1 MTVSPESALSGHDNS
16 IGALLSD
23 TERAAFSAIECLDPS
38 YPLLLVCDHASNRIP
53 DSLRQLGLPEGVLQ
67 QHVAWDIGAAEVTA
81 LLAARLNVPAVFANY
96 SRLVVDCNRPLSH
109 RQAFPDYS
117 DGHVVPGN
125 QNLGEVARQQ
135 RVNEIFEP
143 YHHAVASNLKSL
155 QSLGIYPALIAIHSF
170 TPAMDGYKRPWHCGI
185 LWDKDPRLAEPM
197 LEKLRALG
205 SFDVGNN
212 QPYSG
217 RHPEDYTLDTHAEV
231 AGLPHVA
238 IELRQDLIAHPEGA
252 AQWAGILATVLKP
265 LLDDQKLFTQYEES
279 VYGS

>member
-1 MTVSPESALSGHDNS
+1 
-16 IGALLSD
+16 
-23 TERAAFSAIECLDPS
+23 
-38 YPLLLVCDHASNRIP
+38 
-53 DSLRQLGLPEGVLQ
+53 
-67 QHVAWDIGAAEVTA
+67 
-81 LLAARLNVPAVFANY
+81 
-96 SRLVVDCNRPLSH
+96 
-109 RQAFPDYS
+109 
-117 DGHVVPGN
+117 
-125 QNLGEVARQQ
+125 
-135 RVNEIFEP
+135 
-143 YHHAVASNLKSL
+143 
-155 QSLGIYPALIAIHSF
+155 
-170 TPAMDGYKRPWHCGI
+170 
-185 LWDKDPRLAEPM
+185 M